1 MSKLEDTDLHYSDM
15 HHKNT
20 NRSSRES
27 TCMCC
32 SRRAFDNVNVKMQCT
47 CIQAQDNGVAT
58 LLTMTK
64 PNSLTMTPHSM
75 MEYNVSTK
83 IIFLRTVSQ
92 KKRENVGILK
102 KNRGKGVYRVV

>member
-1 MSKLEDTDLHYSDM
+1 MLKLEDTDVQDSDM

-32 SRRAFDNVNVKMQCT
+32 SRRAFDNVNVKIQCT
-47 CIQAQDNGVAT
+47 CIQAQDNDVAT

-75 MEYNVSTK
+75 MEYNANAK
-83 IIFLRTVSQ
+83 IILLLHF
-92 KKRENVGILK
+92 
-102 KNRGKGVYRVV
+102 